1 MGLKSIGI
9 NRCPGSL
16 FPPMNDAAFSQDLFA
31 GAGEMRQLM
40 RSLDWAATPFGAV
53 EHWSPSLR
61 SAVSLCLSSR
71 FPIAIYW
78 GAEFAVLYNDDYI
91 PILGDKHPHQALG
104 KPSRECWAEIWD
116 TVQPMLQRVVETGE
130 PTGADNLLLLIDRKG
145 YLEENY
151 FTFSYTAIGL
161 EAGFGGGIF
170 NVVSFTTDCVISERR
185 LRSLRELAAQT
196 ATAKTVAEACAI
208 AANTLADNNADIPF
222 ALLYLTNA
230 TGEQAVLTEAIGI
243 EAGRV
248 ASPQQIDLT
257 QPDCWNL
264 NQVSQNGQAQVL
276 TDLPDRF
283 GKLPSGAWAES
294 PHSAIVLP
302 IAKTGQAKTGQA
314 KTGETQLAGF
324 LVVGINPHR
333 DLDDS
338 YRGFFELVAS
348 NLGTAIANA
357 NAYEIERSRAEA
369 LSELDRAK
377 TTFFSNISHEFRTP
391 LTLMLSPLEET
402 LTSGSLLPPQQEM
415 LQLVHRNG
423 LRLLKLVNT
432 LLDFS
437 RIEADRM
444 QAVYQPTDLA
454 ALTEELAS
462 LFRSPIA
469 QAGLEMSID
478 CAPLSDSVWVDRE
491 MWEKIVLNLLSNAFK
506 FTFTGQ
512 IAVRLQQVEQRIELS
527 VQDTGVGIPPEEL
540 PHLFE
545 RFHQVSGMRS
555 RTYEGSGIGL
565 ALVQELVKL
574 HGGIISV
581 VSLVGEGSTFTV
593 SMPLGSAHLPSD
605 RLQSSQALSPTAATA
620 NAFVAEALHWLPATA
635 EPVTSATPV
644 AEPVAEPA
652 ILSPAISGAFS
663 SDPAHILL
671 ADDNADMRDY
681 IARSLRQ
688 SYSVEVVSDGAAA
701 LAAIRDRLP
710 DLILADVMMP
720 NLDGF
725 GLVQQL
731 RRDPETQALPVILL
745 SARAG
750 EEARVEGL
758 DAGADDYVTKPFSM
772 RSLLARVRVHLDM
785 AQMRKQAGTAIQ
797 QSEERYRS
805 LVSVL
810 TSLVWTTNQAGEFVT
825 PQPAWED
832 YTGQSWEDY
841 QQFGWIEA
849 LHPDDRELL
858 LTRWISALNQGN
870 PYQAAG
876 RIWHS
881 ASQQFRYC
889 EARGVP
895 LLNADGT
902 IREWVGTVMDV
913 HDRQQTEAE
922 IRQLNEHLEERVK
935 QRTLQLEEANRE
947 LESFSYSVSHDLRAP
962 LRHIGGFL
970 DLLEKRLKDSNLDAT
985 TQRYLKIIAEATK
998 QAGTLVDDLLSFSRM
1013 GRAELR
1019 WKRVNMIQLVQDVQR
1034 SLDLDQSDR
1043 RVSWQVD
1050 PLPEVQGDPAMLR
1063 LVWYNLLENALKYSR
1078 TAKTTDN
1085 RSAPT
1090 PVKICIGSIQNES
1103 EVVFFVRDNGIGFDM
1118 RYVHKLF
1125 GVFQRLHT
1133 DPQYEGTG
1141 IGLANVQRIIHR
1153 HGGRVWAEGGVEQGA
1168 TFYFTL
1174 PTLPLPVSN
1183 LSPLTLSVSASP
1195 ALTLPASV
1203 PASALPRPSPGEDEC
1218 RN

>member
-1 MGLKSIGI
+1 
-9 NRCPGSL
+9 
-16 FPPMNDAAFSQDLFA
+16 MNDAAFSQDLFA

-40 RSLDWAATPFGAV
+40 RLLDWTATPFGAV

-104 KPSRECWAEIWD
+104 KSSQECWAEIWE
-116 TVQPMLQRVVETGE
+116 TVQPMLQAVVDTGK
-130 PTGADNLLLLIDRKG
+130 PAGADNYPLLINRKG

-161 EAGFGGGIF
+161 EAGRSEGIF

-185 LRSLRELAAQT
+185 LRTLRELAART
-196 ATAKTVAEACAI
+196 AVAKTVEEAGAI
-208 AANTLADNNADIPF
+208 AAATLASNGADLPF
-222 ALLYLTNA
+222 ALLYLTDA
-230 TGEQAVLTEAIGI
+230 AGTQAVLAEAIGI
-243 EAGRV
+243 EAGQL
-248 ASPQQIDLT
+248 ASPEQIDLA
-257 QPDCWNL
+257 QPDCWSL
-264 NQVSQNGQAQVL
+264 NQVNQTGQAQVL
-276 TDLPDRF
+276 ADLPDRF

-302 IAKTGQAKTGQA
+302 IAKTGQ
-314 KTGETQLAGF
+314 TQPAGF
-324 LVVGINPHR
+324 LVAGINPHR
-333 DLDDS
+333 ELDDA

-357 NAYEIERSRAEA
+357 DAYAIAHSRAEA
-369 LSELDRAK
+369 LVELDRAK
-377 TTFFSNISHEFRTP
+377 TAFFSNISHEFRTP
-391 LTLMLSPLEET
+391 LTLMLSPLEEA
-402 LTSGSLLPPQQEM
+402 LANGSLLPPQQEM

-454 ALTEELAS
+454 AFTVDLAS
-462 LFRSPIA
+462 LFQSPLE
-469 QAGLEMSID
+469 QAGLAFTLD
-478 CAPLSDSVWVDRE
+478 CPPLAEPVWVDRD

-506 FTFTGQ
+506 FTFAGQ
-512 IAVRLQQVEQRIELS
+512 ITVRLRQMGQQVELS
-527 VQDTGVGIPPEEL
+527 VQDTGVGIPDQEL
-540 PHLFE
+540 PRLFE
-545 RFHQVSGMRS
+545 RFNQVSGTRS

-565 ALVQELVKL
+565 ALVKELVKL
-574 HGGIISV
+574 HGGMINV
-581 VSLVGEGSTFTV
+581 LSLVEVGSTFTV
-593 SMPLGSAHLPSD
+593 FIPLGSAHLPSD
-605 RLQSSQALSPTAATA
+605 RLQFNPSRSPQATA
-620 NAFVAEALHWLPATA
+620 VQSDAFVAEALHWLPEADYPN
-635 EPVTSATPV
+635 EPEEALPTRLPALSSSPSASSP
-644 AEPVAEPA
+644 PA
-652 ILSPAISGAFS
+652 Y
-663 SDPAHILL
+663 ILL
-671 ADDNADMRDY
+671 ADDNADMREY

-688 SYSVEVVSDGAAA
+688 SYQVETVSDGVAA
-701 LAAIRDRLP
+701 LTAIRDRLP
-710 DLILADVMMP
+710 DLVLADMMMP

-725 GLVQQL
+725 ELLRQL
-731 RRDPETQALPVILL
+731 RGDRTTQALPIILL

-758 DAGADDYVTKPFSM
+758 DAGADDYLTKPFSM
-772 RSLLARVRVHLDM
+772 RTLLARVRVQLDM
-785 AQMRKQAGTAIQ
+785 AQMRQQAGTAIR

-810 TSLVWTTNQAGEFVT
+810 TSIVWTTNQAGEFVA
-825 PQPAWED
+825 PQPAWEA
-832 YTGQSWEDY
+832 YTGQSWAAY
-841 QQFGWIEA
+841 QGFGWVEA
-849 LHPDDRELL
+849 LHPDDRQPLFAHWADA
-858 LTRWISALNQGN
+858 RADRK
-870 PYQAAG
+870 PYQAEG
-876 RIWHS
+876 RLWHS
-881 ASQQFRYC
+881 ASQQYRYC

-895 LLNADGT
+895 LLNPDGSL
-902 IREWVGTVMDV
+902 REWVGTVMDV
-913 HDRQQTEAE
+913 HDRQQTAAE

-970 DLLEKRLKDSNLDAT
+970 ELLEKRLNAENLDPT
-985 TQRYLKIIAEATK
+985 NQRYLKIIAEATK
-998 QAGTLVDDLLSFSRM
+998 QAGNLVDDLLSFSRM

-1019 WKRVNMIQLVQDVQR
+1019 WKQVNMRQLVHDVQR
-1034 SLDLDQSDR
+1034 SLDLDKGDR
-1043 RVSWQVD
+1043 LISWEVD

-1063 LVWYNLLENALKYSR
+1063 LVWHNLLENALKYSR
-1078 TAKTTDN
+1078 IKSQAAETE
-1085 RSAPT
+1085 
-1090 PVKICIGSIQNES
+1090 VKICIGAIQNEA

-1118 RYVHKLF
+1118 RYAHKLF

-1141 IGLANVQRIIHR
+1141 IGLANVQRIVHR

-1168 TFYFTL
+1168 TFYFSL
-1174 PTLPLPVSN
+1174 PALPPPVSELPVSE
-1183 LSPLTLSVSASP
+1183 LPLTFPASASP
-1195 ALTLPASV
+1195 ALASAV
-1203 PASALPRPSPGEDEC
+1203 SVSASALPRIKPEGEEC

>member
-1 MGLKSIGI
+1 MESIGI
-9 NRCPGSL
+9 NRSPGSL
-16 FPPMNDAAFSQDLFA
+16 FPPMSDAAFSQDLFA

-61 SAVSLCLSSR
+61 SAVSLCLGSR
-71 FPIAIYW
+71 FPIAIFW

-104 KPSRECWAEIWD
+104 KPSRECWAEVWE
-116 TVQPMLQRVVETGE
+116 TVQPMLQEVVATGN
-130 PTGADNLLLLIDRKG
+130 PAGADNLPLLINRKG

-161 EAGFGGGIF
+161 EAGFCGGIF

-185 LRSLRELAAQT
+185 LRTLRELAAQT
-196 ATAKTVAEACAI
+196 ATAKTVSEAYAI
-208 AANTLADNNADIPF
+208 AATTLADNNADIPF

-230 TGEQAVLTEAIGI
+230 TGTQAVLTEAIGI
-243 EAGRV
+243 EAGL

-264 NQVSQNGQAQVL
+264 NQVSQTGQAQVS
-276 TDLPDRF
+276 TDLQTRF

-333 DLDDS
+333 DLDDA

-357 NAYEIERSRAEA
+357 DAYEIERSRAEA
-369 LSELDRAK
+369 LSKLDRAK

-402 LTSGSLLPPQQEM
+402 LTSGSLPPPQQER

-437 RIEADRM
+437 RIEADRT

-469 QAGLEMSID
+469 QAGLDLSID
-478 CAPLSDSVWVDRE
+478 CAPLSEPAWVDRE

-506 FTFTGQ
+506 FTFAGQ
-512 IAVRLQQVEQRIELS
+512 ITVRLQQVEQRVELS

-574 HGGIISV
+574 HGGVISL

-593 SMPLGSAHLPSD
+593 SIPLGSAHLPSD
-605 RLQSSQALSPTAATA
+605 RLQSSPSLPSTAVTA
-620 NAFVAEALHWLPATA
+620 NAFVAEALQWVPDAP
-635 EPVTSATPV
+635 EPEQAAQV
-644 AEPVAEPA
+644 AEQA
-652 ILSPAISGAFS
+652 ILASAISDPLS
-663 SDPAHILL
+663 SSSAHILL

-701 LAAIRDRLP
+701 LAAIHDRRP

-731 RRDPETQALPVILL
+731 RRDPATQALPVILL

-810 TSLVWTTNQAGEFVT
+810 TSIAWTANQTGEFVT
-825 PQPAWED
+825 PQPAWEA
-832 YTGQSWEDY
+832 YTGQSWEAY
-841 QQFGWIEA
+841 RKFGWIEA
-849 LHPDDRELL
+849 LHPDDRDPM
-858 LTRWISALNQGN
+858 LTRWISAQTQRSS
-870 PYQAAG
+870 YQAEG

-902 IREWVGTVMDV
+902 IREWVGTVIDV
-913 HDRQQTEAE
+913 HDRQQAEAE

-970 DLLEKRLKDSNLDAT
+970 DLLEKRLKDNNLDAT

-1019 WKRVNMIQLVQDVQR
+1019 WKRVDMLQLVQDVQR

-1078 TAKTTDN
+1078 TAKTTEN
-1085 RSAPT
+1085 QSAPT
-1090 PVKICIGSIQNES
+1090 LVKICIGAIQNES

-1174 PTLPLPVSN
+1174 PTLPLPASN

-1195 ALTLPASV
+1195 ALALPASV
-1203 PASALPRPSPGEDEC
+1203 PASALPRPNPGENEC

>member
-1 MGLKSIGI
+1 MESIGI
-9 NRCPGSL
+9 NRSPGSL
-16 FPPMNDAAFSQDLFA
+16 FLTMSDAAFSQDLFA

-61 SAVSLCLSSR
+61 SAVSLCLGSR

-78 GAEFAVLYNDDYI
+78 GSEFAVLYNDDYI

-104 KPSRECWAEIWD
+104 KPSRECWAEVWE
-116 TVQPMLQRVVETGE
+116 TVQPMLQEVVATGK
-130 PTGADNLLLLIDRKG
+130 PAGADNLPLLINRKG

-161 EAGFGGGIF
+161 EAGFCGGIF

-185 LRSLRELAAQT
+185 LRTLRELAAQT
-196 ATAKTVAEACAI
+196 ATAKTVSEAYAI
-208 AANTLADNNADIPF
+208 AATTLASNQSDIPF
-222 ALLYLTNA
+222 ALLYQTNA
-230 TGEQAVLTEAIGI
+230 PGGQAVLAEAIGI
-243 EAGRV
+243 EAGQL
-248 ASPQQIDLT
+248 ASPRQIDLSNLT
-257 QPDCWNL
+257 QPDLIQTDCWHL
-264 NQVSQNGQAQVL
+264 NQVNQTGQVQVL
-276 TDLPDRF
+276 TDLPAQF

-294 PHSAIVLP
+294 PHSAIALP
-302 IAKTGQAKTGQA
+302 LTRTGQVKTGQA
-314 KTGETQLAGF
+314 KTGETQVAGF

-333 DLDDS
+333 GLDDD

-357 NAYEIERSRAEA
+357 EAYEIERNRTVA
-369 LSELDRAK
+369 LIKLDRAK
-377 TTFFSNISHEFRTP
+377 TAFLSNISYEFRTP
-391 LTLMLSPLEET
+391 L
-402 LTSGSLLPPQQEM
+402 
-415 LQLVHRNG
+415 
-423 LRLLKLVNT
+423 
-432 LLDFS
+432 
-437 RIEADRM
+437 
-444 QAVYQPTDLA
+444 
-454 ALTEELAS
+454 
-462 LFRSPIA
+462 
-469 QAGLEMSID
+469 
-478 CAPLSDSVWVDRE
+478 
-491 MWEKIVLNLLSNAFK
+491 
-506 FTFTGQ
+506 
-512 IAVRLQQVEQRIELS
+512 
-527 VQDTGVGIPPEEL
+527 IP
-540 PHLFE
+540 
-545 RFHQVSGMRS
+545 
-555 RTYEGSGIGL
+555 
-565 ALVQELVKL
+565 
-574 HGGIISV
+574 
-581 VSLVGEGSTFTV
+581 
-593 SMPLGSAHLPSD
+593 
-605 RLQSSQALSPTAATA
+605 SS
-620 NAFVAEALHWLPATA
+620 
-635 EPVTSATPV
+635 
-644 AEPVAEPA
+644 
-652 ILSPAISGAFS
+652 
-663 SDPAHILL
+663 PAHILL
-671 ADDNADMRDY
+671 ADGNADMRDY

-688 SYSVEVVSDGAAA
+688 TYSVEVVSDGAAA
-701 LAAIRDRLP
+701 LAAICDRRP

-731 RRDPETQALPVILL
+731 RRDPATQDLPVILL

-758 DAGADDYVTKPFSM
+758 DAGADDYLTKPFSM

-785 AQMRKQAGTAIQ
+785 AQMRQQAGTAIQ

-810 TSLVWTTNQAGEFVT
+810 TSIVWTANQLGEFVV
-825 PQPAWED
+825 PQPAWEA
-832 YTGQSWEDY
+832 YTGQPWEAHR
-841 QQFGWIEA
+841 QFGWLEA
-849 LHPDDRELL
+849 LHPDDRESLM
-858 LTRWISALNQGN
+858 THWIGARNQRN
-870 PYQAAG
+870 PYEAEG

-913 HDRQQTEAE
+913 HDRQQAEAE

-970 DLLEKRLKDSNLDAT
+970 DLLEKRLKADSLDST

-1019 WKRVNMIQLVQDVQR
+1019 WKRVNMLQLVQDVQR
-1034 SLDLDQSDR
+1034 SLNLDQSDR
-1043 RVSWQVD
+1043 RVFWQID
-1050 PLPEVQGDPAMLR
+1050 SLPEVQGDPAMLR

-1078 TAKTTDN
+1078 TGRTAENPKHPATQTQI
-1085 RSAPT
+1085 
-1090 PVKICIGSIQNES
+1090 KICIGTIQNES

-1118 RYVHKLF
+1118 RYAHKLF

-1168 TFYFTL
+1168 IFYFSL
-1174 PTLPLPVSN
+1174 PTLPLPASN
-1183 LSPLTLSVSASP
+1183 LIPFTLPASP
-1195 ALTLPASV
+1195 ASASSALDLPASV
-1203 PASALPRPSPGEDEC
+1203 PAPALPRPKQGEDEC